1 MSNFDCSANR
11 TIMTTTQ
18 VKKELNT
25 YLPLL
30 SDRQQQILLDMVK
43 NLLHIDKKEKH
54 ISIEQYNKELDIAVG
69 EIKKGN
75 FTSHNDVLKESKKWL
90 KRK

>member
-1 MSNFDCSANR
+1 MA
-11 TIMTTTQ
+11 TAQI
-18 VKKELNT
+18 KKELSI

-30 SDRQQQILLDMVK
+30 SDRQQEILLDMVK

-54 ISIEQYNKELDIAVG
+54 ISIEQYNKELDVAMNQINKG
-69 EIKKGN
+69 EFKTHAEMVKG
-75 FTSHNDVLKESKKWL
+75 SEKWF